1 MGSKV
6 WIVNS
11 AGHNFDAAES
21 YGELIP
27 LTVGKVN
34 IFNVERLIR
43 EFKGMLANHKKED
56 WILLSGN
63 VILNV
68 LAVAIVLIKHGEVRM
83 LLYDVIKKEYVP
95 REIKFDEIK
104 Q

>member
-1 MGSKV
+1 MSKV

-11 AGHNFDAAES
+11 AGHDFDAAKS
-21 YGELIP
+21 YGEFIP
-27 LTVGKVN
+27 LTVGRVN
-34 IFNVERLIR
+34 IFNVERLLS
-43 EFKGMLANHKKED
+43 EFKGMLANHEKDD

-63 VILNV
+63 AVLNV
-68 LAVAIVLIKHGEVRM
+68 LAVAIVLAKHGEVNL

>member
-1 MGSKV
+1 MSKV

-11 AGHNFDAAES
+11 AGHDFDAAKS
-21 YGELIP
+21 YGEFIP
-27 LTVGKVN
+27 LTVGRVN
-34 IFNVERLIR
+34 IFNVERLLN
-43 EFKGMLANHKKED
+43 EFKGMLANHEKDD

-63 VILNV
+63 AVLNV
-68 LAVAIVLIKHGEVRM
+68 LAVAIVLAKHGEVNM

>member
-11 AGHNFDAAES
+11 AGHNFDAAKQ

-27 LTVGKVN
+27 LTVGRVN
-34 IFNVERLIR
+34 IFNVERLLN
-43 EFKGMLANHKKED
+43 EFKGKLASYEKGD

-63 VILNV
+63 VVLNV
-68 LAVAIVLIKHGEVRM
+68 LAVAIVLAKHGEVRM

-95 REIKFDEIK
+95 REIKFDDLK